1 MYDDL
6 LEAPIPS
13 GITDKVTFTAGSAGA
28 GKSRGIASL
37 PKNIQPAILDKF
49 IPDAD
54 TKNKLAHEIATLT
67 EKQAHEIAIAQIA
80 VNKED
85 IAMQGVEEMGGGTG
99 TQLAVGLPTAL
110 IAPCLIRVVNLEQY
124 QR

>member
-37 PKNIQPAILDKF
+37 PKNIQPDLNSKVFYDTNLANFDSAIKKIDK
-49 IPDAD
+49 AL
-54 TKNKLAHEIATLT
+54 KRNL
-67 EKQAHEIAIAQIA
+67 EKQPLKVETK
-80 VNKED
+80 VED
-85 IAMQGVEEMGGGTG
+85 SPSTNTE
-99 TQLAVGLPTAL
+99 
-110 IAPCLIRVVNLEQY
+110 
-124 QR
+124 